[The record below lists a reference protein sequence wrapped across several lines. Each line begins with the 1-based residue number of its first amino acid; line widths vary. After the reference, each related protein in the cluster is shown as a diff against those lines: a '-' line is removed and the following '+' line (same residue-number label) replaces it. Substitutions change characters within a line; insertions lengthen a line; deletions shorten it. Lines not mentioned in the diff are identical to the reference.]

1 MDFFTILETF
11 GLPVAMVIALG
22 FYISKKDKSAEKQM
36 DWVRNE
42 LATENRETA
51 ARHEG
56 IVIKLIEQQKIMQEN
71 QAKIHAKISAVIE
84 IMVSLSGN
92 GLKEKFS
99 KKNSTKIFPLDSKSL
114 FINAL
119 FLDVISTEH
128 STVPLS
134 FIFAS

>member
-51 ARHEG
+51 TRHES
-56 IVIKLIEQQKIMQEN
+56 IVIKLIEQQKILQEN

-92 GLKEKFS
+92 GLKEKFGP
-99 KKNSTKIFPLDSKSL
+99 KK
-114 FINAL
+114 
-119 FLDVISTEH
+119 
-128 STVPLS
+128 TVEDDW
-134 FIFAS
+134 

>member
-22 FYISKKDKSAEKQM
+22 FYISKKDRSAEKQM

-51 ARHEG
+51 TRHEG

-71 QAKIHAKISAVIE
+71 QAKIHAKISAIIE

-92 GLKEKFS
+92 GLKEKFMP
-99 KKNSTKIFPLDSKSL
+99 KK
-114 FINAL
+114 
-119 FLDVISTEH
+119 
-128 STVPLS
+128 TVEDDW
-134 FIFAS
+134 

>member
-92 GLKEKFS
+92 GLKEKFGP
-99 KKNSTKIFPLDSKSL
+99 KKRNVED
-114 FINAL
+114 
-119 FLDVISTEH
+119 DW
-128 STVPLS
+128 
-134 FIFAS
+134 

>member
-51 ARHEG
+51 TRHEG

-71 QAKIHAKISAVIE
+71 QAKIHAKISAIIE

-92 GLKEKFS
+92 GLKEKFGP
-99 KKNSTKIFPLDSKSL
+99 KKRNLD
-114 FINAL
+114 N
-119 FLDVISTEH
+119 DW
-128 STVPLS
+128 
-134 FIFAS
+134 

>member
-51 ARHEG
+51 TRHEG

-71 QAKIHAKISAVIE
+71 QAKIHAKISAIIE

-92 GLKEKFS
+92 GLKEKFGP
-99 KKNSTKIFPLDSKSL
+99 KKRNVED
-114 FINAL
+114 
-119 FLDVISTEH
+119 DW
-128 STVPLS
+128 
-134 FIFAS
+134 

>member
-11 GLPVAMVIALG
+11 GLHVAMVIALG

-51 ARHEG
+51 TRHES
-56 IVIKLIEQQKIMQEN
+56 IVIKLIEQQKILQEN

-92 GLKEKFS
+92 GLKEKFGP
-99 KKNSTKIFPLDSKSL
+99 KK
-114 FINAL
+114 
-119 FLDVISTEH
+119 
-128 STVPLS
+128 TVEDDW
-134 FIFAS
+134 

>member
-42 LATENRETA
+42 LATENREVAT
-51 ARHEG
+51 RHEG

-92 GLKEKFS
+92 GLKEKFGP
-99 KKNSTKIFPLDSKSL
+99 KK
-114 FINAL
+114 
-119 FLDVISTEH
+119 
-128 STVPLS
+128 TVEDDW
-134 FIFAS
+134 

>member
-51 ARHEG
+51 TRHES
-56 IVIKLIEQQKIMQEN
+56 IVIKLIEQQKILQEN

-92 GLKEKFS
+92 GLKEKFMP
-99 KKNSTKIFPLDSKSL
+99 KK
-114 FINAL
+114 
-119 FLDVISTEH
+119 
-128 STVPLS
+128 TVEDDW
-134 FIFAS
+134 

>member
-56 IVIKLIEQQKIMQEN
+56 IVIKLIERLNKSYDTRDRRHESI
-71 QAKIHAKISAVIE
+71 IIE
-84 IMVSLSGN
+84 LNDQSDDINFLKGKAN
-92 GLKEKFS
+92 G
-99 KKNSTKIFPLDSKSL
+99 KS
-114 FINAL
+114 
-119 FLDVISTEH
+119 
-128 STVPLS
+128 
-134 FIFAS
+134 

>member
-22 FYISKKDKSAEKQM
+22 FYISKKDRSAEKQM

-51 ARHEG
+51 TRHEG

-71 QAKIHAKISAVIE
+71 QAKIHAKISAIIE

-92 GLKEKFS
+92 GLKEKFGP
-99 KKNSTKIFPLDSKSL
+99 KKRNLD
-114 FINAL
+114 N
-119 FLDVISTEH
+119 DW
-128 STVPLS
+128 
-134 FIFAS
+134 